1 MPMAIELVNGLSV
14 QEADAVMALGERLT
28 LPAGRVLFT
37 LGEAAE
43 RAYAIVSGRVSLTL
57 PMEVGGREQDVL
69 VEERNAGEMVG
80 WSALVP
86 PHRFTLTAKA
96 LIDSEA
102 VAFPRLALLEH
113 FAARPAVGL
122 IVTRNLAS
130 VMGQRLQVLQTM
142 WLREI
147 QRVVHMRV
155 AAQGA
160 PFDSDPGRPE
170 HSRGAV
176 S

>member
-1 MPMAIELVNGLSV
+1 LWKGLSV
-14 QEADAVMALGERLT
+14 DEADAVVALGSRVA
-28 LPAGRVLFT
+28 LPAGNLLFA

-43 RAYAIVSGRVSLTL
+43 RAYAIVSGRVSLLL
-57 PMEVGGREQDVL
+57 PLHVGGREQDLL
-69 VEERNAGEMVG
+69 VEERTAGETVG

-86 PHRFTLTAKA
+86 PHRFTLTATA
-96 LIDSEA
+96 LIDTEVIA
-102 VAFPRLALLEH
+102 LPRAALLDH
-113 FAARPAVGL
+113 FAAHPQVGL
-122 IVTRNLAS
+122 VVTRNLSA

-160 PFDSDPGRPE
+160 PVGPGPTRSE
-170 HSRGAV
+170 RSRGATA
-176 S
+176 